1 MPRPT
6 FTYAETGR
14 TRDGELPA
22 GYRHVRR
29 DVVVGRGEPAFAR
42 VREGMRD
49 WRIHRLAG
57 MRVSS
62 EGQPGIGIS
71 FHAALG
77 FFRVP
82 CEILW
87 LRDENTVYGYGFGTL
102 AGHPLSGEE
111 AFEVRLSP
119 DGTVTFSIR
128 AFSRRVAWY
137 ARLGG
142 PLVAA
147 LQDFM
152 TGRFVRS
159 ARILAQNH

>member
-1 MPRPT
+1 MT
-6 FTYAETGR
+6 FTYPETGR

-29 DVVVGRGEPAFAR
+29 DAVVGRGEQAFAR
-42 VREGMRD
+42 VRVGMRD
-49 WRIHRLAG
+49 WRIHKLSG
-57 MRVSS
+57 LRVRS
-62 EGQPGIGIS
+62 PGPPDLGTV
-71 FHAALG
+71 FDAALG

-87 LRDENTVYGYGFGTL
+87 LRDENSAYGYGFGTL
-102 AGHPLSGEE
+102 TGHPLSGEE

-119 DGTVTFSIR
+119 DGEVRFTVR
-128 AFSRRVAWY
+128 AFSRRVSWY

-152 TGRFVRS
+152 TDRFVRS
-159 ARILAQNH
+159 ARILAQKAQ

>member
-1 MPRPT
+1 VT
-6 FTYAETGR
+6 FTYPETGR

-29 DVVVGRGEPAFAR
+29 DAVVGRGDKAFAR

-49 WRIHRLAG
+49 WRIHKLAG
-57 MRVSS
+57 MRVTSS
-62 EGQPGIGIS
+62 GKPRVGLS
-71 FHAALG
+71 FHATLA
-77 FFRVP
+77 FFSVP

-87 LRDENTVYGYGFGTL
+87 LRDENSCYGYGFGTL

-119 DGTVTFSIR
+119 DGEVRFAVR
-128 AFSRRVAWY
+128 AFSRRVSWY

-142 PLVAA
+142 PIVAA

-152 TGRFVRS
+152 TDRFARS
-159 ARILAQNH
+159 ARILAQNDQ

>member
-1 MPRPT
+1 MT
-6 FTYAETGR
+6 FTYPETGQ

-29 DVVVGRGEPAFAR
+29 EAVVGRGEQAFAR

-49 WRIHRLAG
+49 FQIHKLAAAKVRSSG
-57 MRVSS
+57 KPRV
-62 EGQPGIGIS
+62 GLS
-71 FHAALG
+71 FHAAIW
-77 FFRVP
+77 FFTVP
-82 CEILW
+82 CKVLW

-119 DGTVTFSIR
+119 DGEVRFAVR
-128 AFSRRVAWY
+128 AFSRRAAWY
-137 ARLGG
+137 AKLAG
-142 PLVAA
+142 PLLTA

-152 TGRFVRS
+152 TDRYVRS
-159 ARILAQNH
+159 ARLLAQNDQ

>member
-1 MPRPT
+1 VT
-6 FTYAETGR
+6 FTYPETGR

-29 DVVVGRGEPAFAR
+29 DAVVGQGEQAFAR
-42 VREGMRD
+42 VRQGMRD
-49 WRIHRLAG
+49 WQIHGLAG
-57 MRVSS
+57 IRVGSQ
-62 EGQPGIGIS
+62 GKPAVGRAFRAGP
-71 FHAALG
+71 G
-77 FFRVP
+77 FFGVP
-82 CEILW
+82 CEVVW
-87 LRDENTVYGYGFGTL
+87 LRDEDSVYGYGFGTL

-119 DGTVTFSIR
+119 DGTVSFSIR
-128 AFSRRVAWY
+128 AFSRRKAWY

-152 TGRFVRS
+152 TDRYARS
-159 ARILAQNH
+159 ARILAGNDR